1 MDIHPHRRIAPHPRS
16 ASGRTL
22 FAYSLW
28 FRAVI
33 IGLLLSVGGAA
44 SVAEGAPNA
53 LAALA
58 AILGGAALAAYS
70 WQRAAAALARLD
82 APTGVNEATS
92 PAHPRAHRV
101 RAGASADAIR
111 SRGALAARQ
120 A

>member
-1 MDIHPHRRIAPHPRS
+1 MDFHPPRRIAPDPRT

-28 FRAVI
+28 FRAVLT
-33 IGLLLSVGGAA
+33 GLLVSVGGAA
-44 SVAEGAPNA
+44 SVVEGAPNV

-70 WQRAAAALARLD
+70 WRRAAAALARLD
-82 APTGVNEATS
+82 APTAGVKAIAS
-92 PAHPRAHRV
+92 AHPRAHHV